1 MTKKRTYSDDLRP
14 NSSNSR
20 KSSNGSITIS
30 IDSRSYSID
39 SRSYSI
45 DSRSYSIDS
54 RSYSIDSRS
63 YSIDSRSYSIDS
75 NDEIK
80 CGSFEEEK
88 YSKKERKNS
97 NPLLDFLMENNNKK
111 QNIRRLREMKAYSK
125 SPDEPKTIEQVQK
138 MLYIFK
144 NSKK

>member
-1 MTKKRTYSDDLRP
+1 MTKKRTYSDELRP

-20 KSSNGSITIS
+20 KSSNGSITI
-30 IDSRSYSID
+30 
-39 SRSYSI
+39 
-45 DSRSYSIDS
+45 
-54 RSYSIDSRS
+54 
-63 YSIDSRSYSIDS
+63 SIDSRSYSIDS

>member
-1 MTKKRTYSDDLRP
+1 MTKKRTYSDELRP
-14 NSSNSR
+14 SSSNSR

-30 IDSRSYSID
+30 IDSRSYN
-39 SRSYSI
+39 
-45 DSRSYSIDS
+45 
-54 RSYSIDSRS
+54 IDSRS

-75 NDEIK
+75 NDEVK

-111 QNIRRLREMKAYSK
+111 QNIRRLREMKSYSK

>member
-1 MTKKRTYSDDLRP
+1 MTKKRTYSDELRP

-54 RSYSIDSRS
+54 
-63 YSIDSRSYSIDS
+63 
-75 NDEIK
+75 NDEVK